1 VGGAEIISIKSMG
14 EVEAWLLE
22 QIDKE
27 RRNGN
32 EYIVKLSTY
41 NKRNNLSRSMFQMDT
56 CNNDCVNPKIHAGE

>member
-41 NKRNNLSRSMFQMDT
+41 NKRNNLSRSMFQMDS

>member
-1 VGGAEIISIKSMG
+1 MGGAEIISIKSMG

-22 QIDKE
+22 PIDKE

-56 CNNDCVNPKIHAGE
+56 FNNDCVNPKIHAGE